1 MVKDLIKKIQWL
13 GHDCFLI
20 KSDLII
26 YFDPF
31 QIKTGPKA
39 DIIFITHPHY
49 DHCSPEDIKKIA
61 KEDTIIVTEKDS
73 AKMLTGKIEIMK
85 VGEEKTVKGI
95 KVKAVPAYNIGK
107 TFHTKDKGWLG
118 FVVEIEGVKIYH
130 AGDTDFIPEMKD
142 IKADIA
148 LLPVS
153 GTYVMTA
160 DEAVEAT
167 LTIKPQIAIPMHY
180 GSIVGSEKDAEKFAK
195 ALEGKI
201 EVIVLPKS

>member
-20 KSDLII
+20 KSDLIV

-142 IKADIA
+142 IKTDIA

-180 GSIVGSEKDAEKFAK
+180 GSIVGSKKDAEKFAK

-201 EVIVLPKS
+201 EVIILPKS

>member
-1 MVKDLIKKIQWL
+1 MVKDLVKKIQWL

-39 DIIFITHPHY
+39 DVIFVTHPHY

-95 KVKAVPAYNIGK
+95 KVKTVPAYNIGK

-160 DEAVEAT
+160 DEAASAT

-201 EVIVLPKS
+201 EVIILPKS

>member
-39 DIIFITHPHY
+39 DIIFVTHPHY

-142 IKADIA
+142 IKTDIA

-180 GSIVGSEKDAEKFAK
+180 GSIVGSKKDAEKFAK

-201 EVIVLPKS
+201 EVIILPKS

>member
-39 DIIFITHPHY
+39 DIIFVTHPHY

-142 IKADIA
+142 IKTDIA

-160 DEAVEAT
+160 DEAVSAT

-201 EVIVLPKS
+201 EVIILPKS

>member
-20 KSDLII
+20 KSELII

-39 DIIFITHPHY
+39 DIIFVTHPHY

-142 IKADIA
+142 IKTDIA

-160 DEAVEAT
+160 DEAVSAT

-201 EVIVLPKS
+201 EVIILPKS

>member
-39 DIIFITHPHY
+39 DIIFVTHPHY

-142 IKADIA
+142 IKTDIA

-160 DEAVEAT
+160 DEAVEAA

-201 EVIVLPKS
+201 EVIILPKS

>member
-1 MVKDLIKKIQWL
+1 
-13 GHDCFLI
+13 
-20 KSDLII
+20 
-26 YFDPF
+26 
-31 QIKTGPKA
+31 
-39 DIIFITHPHY
+39 
-49 DHCSPEDIKKIA
+49 
-61 KEDTIIVTEKDS
+61 VTEKDS

-142 IKADIA
+142 IKTDIA
-148 LLPVS
+148 LLLVS

-180 GSIVGSEKDAEKFAK
+180 GSIVGSEKMQKN
-195 ALEGKI
+195 L
-201 EVIVLPKS
+201 LRL